1 MLILGI
7 TFYGDNMKKAL
18 VLAGSRGIG
27 KGIADSLETLNS
39 GLKWPKLEV
48 IRTSSSDLDTSNITS
63 VDKFIDNNPV
73 TDILVLNTGG
83 PPSQKFQDISKEDC
97 DKYHNQLFYSFIKIL
112 QKIKINDGGYIFLVS
127 SYNIKEP
134 DGKLM
139 LSNAYRIAFT
149 SVLKCL
155 SKELAKRNITT
166 INIAPGPIDT
176 DRIRG
181 LCKDIPAL
189 EERLPMGR
197 LGQVEEIGNFVKSII
212 DNNIKYLTGVTIN
225 FDGGKSSSL
234 L

>member
-1 MLILGI
+1 
-7 TFYGDNMKKAL
+7 MKAI

-27 KGIADSLETLNS
+27 KGIADSLETIDIN
-39 GLKWPKLEV
+39 V
-48 IRTSSSDLDTSNITS
+48 TRTSTKELDTSDISN
-63 VDKFIDNNPV
+63 VDEFIANNPE

-83 PPSQKFQDISKEDC
+83 PLSQKFEDITKEDC

-112 QKIKINDGGYIFLVS
+112 QNIQISDGGYIFLVS
-127 SYNIKEP
+127 SFNVKEP
-134 DGKLM
+134 DGKLL
-139 LSNAYRIAFT
+139 LSNAYRVAFI

-181 LCKDIPAL
+181 LCSNIPAL
-189 EERLPMGR
+189 ENRLPMGR

-212 DNNIKYLTGVTIN
+212 KEKIKYLTGVTIN
-225 FDGGKSSSL
+225 FDGGKSNFIF
-234 L
+234 

>member
-1 MLILGI
+1 MVRDKI
-7 TFYGDNMKKAL
+7 MKKAI

-27 KGIADSLETLNS
+27 KGIADSLESLNK
-39 GLKWPKLEV
+39 GLKWPKMDIV
-48 IRTSSSDLDTSNITS
+48 RTSSKELDTSNIAS
-63 VDKFIDNNPV
+63 VDSFISKNPEA
-73 TDILVLNTGG
+73 DILILNTGG
-83 PPSQKFQDISKEDC
+83 PPSQKFADITKEDC
-97 DKYHNQLFYSFIKIL
+97 DKYHNQLFYSFLKIL
-112 QKIKINDGGYIFLVS
+112 QEIKINDGGYIFLIS

-155 SKELAKRNITT
+155 SKDLAKQNITT
-166 INIAPGPIDT
+166 VNIAPGPIDT

-189 EERLPMGR
+189 EQRLPMGR
-197 LGQVEEIGNFVKSII
+197 LGQVEEIGDFVKSIV

-225 FDGGKSSSL
+225 FDGGKSNSL